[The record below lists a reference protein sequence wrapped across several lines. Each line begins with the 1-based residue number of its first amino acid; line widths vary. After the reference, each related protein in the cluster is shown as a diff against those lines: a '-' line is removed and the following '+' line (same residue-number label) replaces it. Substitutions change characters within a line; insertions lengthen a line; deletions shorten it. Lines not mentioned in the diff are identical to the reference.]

1 MRHHGLS
8 KSPPLEPGPPSF
20 HTELLTSLK
29 KLLEVGILYDMY
41 GFKILKMNKKDKN
54 MKRFMWVC
62 KVWLWKD
69 IVVVLTLLLLPL
81 KSFTQ

>member
-1 MRHHGLS
+1 M
-8 KSPPLEPGPPSF
+8 
-20 HTELLTSLK
+20 
-29 KLLEVGILYDMY
+29 GILYDMY
-41 GFKILKMNKKDKN
+41 GFKINIKNAKRKMR
-54 MKRFMWVC
+54 RFMWVC